1 MRGWPRQ
8 WHCPWHCWYLK
19 CLWRRHDLF
28 DSFWIS
34 AVIWCQQHL
43 TPHCICR
50 EVWWF
55 AELCFGVV
63 GVAVSSCILGYKE
76 SSRRVSDD
84 MGRPLHFRSQSPYLV
99 VSTTCCSLPLMMRMV
114 MMHSLNVFFLMGETC
129 KLKECVGQMLAWN
142 DLTPLLRRT
151 VSGLLFGPPRKVLW
165 RRGAPLTGWWR
176 HSLEW
181 WFFFS
186 LNPLQM
192 ADFFRFLGKR
202 CSLSESDHPQSRG
215 PKNSTFWASI
225 AVGVN
230 SMNELADAGSILQ
243 QPTPTVALVAGH
255 QAVLPAKA
263 PSIKIHGK
271 SVLECSN
278 VSVIFSVRTWQYGAA
293 LFELSF
299 TV

>member
-181 WFFFS
+181 CFFFRWILS
-186 LNPLQM
+186 KWRIFLDFWVNDVVYQNPIIHKVADPRIPHFEHQLQ
-192 ADFFRFLGKR
+192 L
-202 CSLSESDHPQSRG
+202 ESTAWTS
-215 PKNSTFWASI
+215 
-225 AVGVN
+225 
-230 SMNELADAGSILQ
+230 
-243 QPTPTVALVAGH
+243 
-255 QAVLPAKA
+255 
-263 PSIKIHGK
+263 
-271 SVLECSN
+271 
-278 VSVIFSVRTWQYGAA
+278 
-293 LFELSF
+293 
-299 TV
+299 